1 VRCGELPIKGAC
13 SALAFSLSVAFSP
26 AWVFAETAQRLII
39 GGAQSLAPL
48 AEKFSAAYLQKHPD
62 TTIEIKRGNSNHAI
76 AAAER
81 GEIQVGLVTR
91 NLTAAESAG
100 VRVQS
105 LRRDAIILLSY
116 SWNQVVNLTLEQL
129 RGIYT
134 GKITNWSEVGGED
147 KGVVPLTREAGS
159 GIHGMFV
166 ETLFGK
172 SGGAREKAFIL
183 RASKEKILR
192 TIKRV
197 RGSIGYGI
205 VSVEEA
211 TAEDVK
217 VFTVDGKGPTEANI
231 QQGVYPFTRPRLLI
245 SKAPGPAAEEWMRG
259 FTEYVARGDGA
270 R

>member
-1 VRCGELPIKGAC
+1 MWGVF
-13 SALAFSLSVAFSP
+13 SALVCCLIIALPYSVC
-26 AWVFAETAQRLII
+26 AETPQRLTI

-48 AEKFSAAYLQKHPD
+48 AEKFSAAYKQQHPQI
-62 TTIEIKRGNSNHAI
+62 TIEIQRGNSNLAI

-81 GEIQVGLVTR
+81 GEIQIGLVTR

-100 VRVQS
+100 LRVQS

-116 SWNQVVNLTLEQL
+116 SWNKVASLTLEQL

-134 GKITNWSEVGGED
+134 GKITNWREVGGED
-147 KGVVPLTREAGS
+147 KGVVALTREASS
-159 GIHGMFV
+159 GVHAMFV

-172 SGGAREKAFIL
+172 SGGGQEKAFVL

-192 TIKRV
+192 TIKRI

-217 VFTVDGKGPTEANI
+217 VLDVDGKGPTEANI
-231 QQGVYPFTRPRLLI
+231 QQGVYPLTRPRLVI
-245 SKAPGPAAEEWMRG
+245 SKTPSPAAEEWMRG
-259 FTEYVARGDGA
+259 FAEYIARGEGA